1 MFGWMFG
8 KKRDKPLK
16 LKVTRRLMR
25 RIRDRLGVQFE
36 LGKYKIGRDVH
47 LEPPCEISQAADLRG
62 HFSIGAFSTIS
73 PTDGIGRFLHNA
85 SIGRYC
91 SIAAGV
97 WISPHEHPVEW
108 LTTSAIAYDAG
119 GLFDWARKFMGRASP
134 KAARCNNERPV
145 KIGNDVWIGQGA
157 FIKGGVSIGDGAV
170 IAAHAVVTKDVP
182 PYAIVGGVPAKVI
195 RYRFDAETIKELL
208 ELRWWEYDLADFGE
222 LDWSD
227 VKSVIAQIRNRIASG
242 AREYHSKSVAASDL
256 KPYAKTAPF
265 FFEVSKGGILIKLF
279 GFWIVHIEG
288 GRRK

>member
-1 MFGWMFG
+1 MMFGWMFG

-25 RIRDRLGVQFE
+25 RIRDKLGVQFE

-73 PTDGIGRFLHNA
+73 PTDGIGRFLHNV

-97 WISPHEHPVEW
+97 WISPHEHPAAW
-108 LTTSAIAYDAG
+108 LTTSPCVYG
-119 GLFDWARKFMGRASP
+119 GGAFLWARRILGRSP
-134 KAARCNNERPV
+134 VVPMPHACTKPV

-170 IAAHAVVTKDVP
+170 VAAHAVVTKDVP

-195 RYRFDAETIKELL
+195 KYRFDEETIGRLL
-208 ELRWWEYDLADFGE
+208 KLRWWDYDIADFGD

-227 VKSVIAQIRNRIASG
+227 VRACIGKIESSAKG
-242 AREYHSKSVAASDL
+242 M
-256 KPYAKTAPF
+256 KPYAP
-265 FFEVSKGGILIKLF
+265 
-279 GFWIVHIEG
+279 
-288 GRRK
+288 RKIGVQDF